1 MTVKSAKVQRADEL
15 HNKGYNCA
23 QAVACVFA
31 DELGM
36 KESEVFRLMEGFGF
50 GMGTMGTCG
59 AVSAMAAVVG
69 MKNSDGNTEKPST
82 KRSSYKQMAELTEKF
97 LAMNK
102 SIICREIKGV
112 DTGFVLRSCPGCI
125 EDAVVIL
132 EEYLK

>member
-1 MTVKSAKVQRADEL
+1 MTVKSVKVQRADEL

-69 MKNSDGNTEKPST
+69 MKNSDGNLDRPST
-82 KRSSYKQMAELTEKF
+82 KRSSYKQMAELTDKF

-102 SIICREIKGV
+102 SII
-112 DTGFVLRSCPGCI
+112 
-125 EDAVVIL
+125 
-132 EEYLK
+132 

>member
-69 MKNSDGNTEKPST
+69 MKNSDGNLDRPST
-82 KRSSYKQMAELTEKF
+82 KRSSYKQMSELTDKF
-97 LAMNK
+97 LSMNK
-102 SIICREIKGV
+102 SIICREIKGIDSGV
-112 DTGFVLRSCPGCI
+112 VLRSCPGCI
-125 EDAVVIL
+125 EDAVAIL